1 MTDTLRAYLEAHRQG
16 DAVRNAA
23 AFRRIAA
30 HLSKSGRADP
40 SGNTAVTFLKCAER
54 CDRIAQ
60 EK

>member
-1 MTDTLRAYLEAHRQG
+1 MTDTLRAYLEAHRQE
-16 DAVRNAA
+16 DAARNAA

-30 HLSKSGRADP
+30 HLEAGRRDP
-40 SGNTAVTFLKCAER
+40 SGNSAATFRKAAER

>member
-1 MTDTLRAYLEAHRQG
+1 MTNTLRAYLAAHRQG

-23 AFRRIAA
+23 TFRRIAA
-30 HLSKSGRADP
+30 HLEAGRRDP
-40 SGNTAVTFLKCAER
+40 SGNTAATFLKCAER